1 MPTIV
6 VTSPATDRRLC
17 ALDALKAELGIDPDD
32 TLFDAWLEAE
42 ALSASD
48 RVAEACRIAGDDAGD
63 APATFAAEVA
73 VVTIGVDETPNGNV
87 LELPWRYPVR
97 VTAVTVGGVALDAAL
112 YRGQPKSGLLSR
124 LAPGGRAGCWE
135 RQEIAVTIASGWAAG
150 KMPTVL
156 QDAVKRLVR
165 LRWEAK
171 DRDLAVKA
179 EETEG
184 VGRTEYWVGS
194 MAVSGSALPVDVLD
208 SLYAAGL
215 VDACGG

>member
-17 ALDALKAELGIDPDD
+17 ALDALKAELGIDAGD
-32 TLFDAWLEAE
+32 TLSDAWLEAE

-63 APATFAAEVA
+63 APATFVAEVA
-73 VVTIGVDETPNGNV
+73 VVTFGADETPNGNV
-87 LELPWRYPVR
+87 LELPWRYPAR
-97 VTAVTVGGVALDAAL
+97 VTAVAIGGEALDSAF

-124 LAPGGRAGCWE
+124 LVSGGRAGGWE
-135 RQEIAVTIASGWAAG
+135 REEIAVTIASGWAVD

-171 DRDLAVKA
+171 DRDLTVKA
-179 EETEG
+179 EQTEG
-184 VGRTEYWVGS
+184 AGRTEYWVGS
-194 MAVSGSALPVDVLD
+194 MAASGSAMPPDVLD
-208 SLYAAGL
+208 ALYAAGL
-215 VDACGG
+215 VGG